1 MRRRKTLGEHLC
13 QLQSQRRVA
22 LPGMMTR
29 LLQRPRTG
37 RAPAG
42 GVVVEAEAKAT
53 QALAPIEKL
62 AQTAVRGPKGS
73 SSEVMVLGAEAVHPT
88 VVAAAAAEGALTTA
102 LAARL
107 AARLADARPAAAMPT
122 AAKPAVLAETRQRVP
137 RGALVPPE
145 AGAAPRAAAVAAE
158 GARPSRNLLY
168 LATSL

>member
-53 QALAPIEKL
+53 QALVPIEKL

-73 SSEVMVLGAEAVHPT
+73 SSEVMVLGAE